1 MKKPHSIARKPL
13 SGYTWIMKVLVIG
26 SGGREHAIA
35 WKLAQS
41 KETETVYAAPGNG
54 GTAAEPKCENI
65 SVSDPASEEGQDEL
79 IRFIKEKKIGLAVAG
94 SETPLAAGL
103 VDRLRRKKIAIV
115 GPDRKAA
122 QLEASKIFSKAF
134 MEKYHVRTAR
144 SKSFTSYRAA
154 LQYAADHFNGKLIA
168 EDMGGDTSGPRGT
181 GLLAKAETIKARPG
195 KNRKN
200 PRKMQRSVPRE
211 TPLVIKADG
220 LAAGKGVII
229 AANLAEAEEALSSF
243 MKDKA
248 LGDAGASVVLED
260 FLEGKEVSILA
271 AVSVQ
276 PGRKGVIK
284 PFIAAR
290 DHKRRFD
297 GGMGPNTGGMGA
309 VAPVPDFTKA
319 ARQDFQKAILEPTL
333 HGMEKEGMDYRGFI
347 FFGLMVKDNRCS
359 LLEYNVRLGDPE
371 TQAVLPLMKSGFG
384 DLCFAILDG
393 TLEDFPL
400 EWKDGAVCAPVV
412 VAEGYPGPCRQG
424 DPIAFNE
431 TAFLQTGA
439 RLFIAGAKR
448 GPGGPAGSGF
458 RTSGGRV
465 LAAAALGDNAEDA
478 RARAYQALRAV
489 YFEGMDYRRDIG
501 SV

>member
-1 MKKPHSIARKPL
+1 
-13 SGYTWIMKVLVIG
+13 MKVLVIG

-41 KETETVYAAPGNG
+41 KTTETVYIAPGNG

-65 SVSDPASEEGQDEL
+65 GISDPASEEGQDEL
-79 IRFIKEKKIGLAVAG
+79 IRFIKEKKIKFAVVGPEA
-94 SETPLAAGL
+94 PLAAGL
-103 VDRLRRKKIAIV
+103 VDRFRRKKIAV
-115 GPDRKAA
+115 AGPDRKAA
-122 QLEASKIFSKAF
+122 QLEASKVFSKAF
-134 MEKYHVRTAR
+134 MEKYHIRTAR
-144 SKSFTSYRAA
+144 SKSFTAYQAA
-154 LQYAADHFNGKLIA
+154 LQYAADHFSGKLIA
-168 EDMGGDTSGPRGT
+168 GDAEDNIPGQKGA

-195 KNRKN
+195 KGHKNSRK
-200 PRKMQRSVPRE
+200 KQRFISQG

-220 LAAGKGVII
+220 LAAGKGVVI
-229 AANLAEAEEALSSF
+229 ADGLAEAEEALSSF
-243 MKDKA
+243 MKDKT
-248 LGDAGASVVLED
+248 LGNAGASVVLED
-260 FLEGKEVSILA
+260 FLEGKEVSVLA

-309 VAPVPDFTKA
+309 IAPVPDFTKA
-319 ARQDFQKAILEPTL
+319 AQQDFQKAILEPTL

-371 TQAVLPLMKSGFG
+371 TQAALPLMQSDFG
-384 DLCFAILDG
+384 DLCFAIVDG
-393 TLEDFPL
+393 TLENFPL
-400 EWKDGAVCAPVV
+400 EWKDGAVCAPVA
-412 VAEGYPGPCRQG
+412 VADGYPGPCRQG

-465 LAAAALGDNAEDA
+465 LAVAALGDDAEDA
-478 RARAYQALRAV
+478 RTKAYQALRAV

-501 SV
+501 SA